1 MNELLKKIYL
11 DILMYE
17 KDTVETNRQVEEEL
31 LSLTKPYQKRFTE
44 REMEELEDTLAS
56 MAQTAE
62 LAGFEN
68 GVRFTLQLLHS
79 VFKTSK

>member
-1 MNELLKKIYL
+1 MNDLLNKIYL

-17 KDTVETNRQVEEEL
+17 KDTVETNRQIEEERQNL
-31 LSLTKPYQKRFTE
+31 AKPYEKRFNE
-44 REMEELEDTLAS
+44 YEMEELRDILAS

-68 GVRFTLQLLHS
+68 GVRFTLQLLHT